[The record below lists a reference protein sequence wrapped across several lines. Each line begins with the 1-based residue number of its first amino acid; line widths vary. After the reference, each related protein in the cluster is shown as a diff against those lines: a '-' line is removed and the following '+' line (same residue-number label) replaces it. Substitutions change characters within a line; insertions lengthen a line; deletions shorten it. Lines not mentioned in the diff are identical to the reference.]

1 MACFLI
7 VNADDFGYTQGVN
20 HGILTAHIHGV
31 VSSTSLMVDAPY
43 AAQAATQARSYPRLG
58 VGLHFTATNEHTA
71 LFDLNDLALVEQEL
85 DRQYQRFCELVG
97 GVPTHLDSHHHV
109 HLREQLKPLFVSWA
123 EEHNLP
129 LRGLGHVHYNG
140 GFYGQWYDENWHPHP
155 MPDNISV
162 EHLEK
167 LLRALPDGVTELAC
181 HPGFVSAGLDSSY
194 RAERAIEL
202 ATLLAPQVLSLI
214 HALDIKLI
222 NFTGL
227 ANGTLLST

>member
-1 MACFLI
+1 MASFVI
-7 VNADDFGYTQGVN
+7 VNADDFGYTQGIN
-20 HGILTAHIHGV
+20 HGILSAHVQGV
-31 VSSTSLMVDAPY
+31 VSSTSLMVDALHAVHA
-43 AAQAATQARSYPRLG
+43 AAQAKRCSSLG
-58 VGLHFTATNEHTA
+58 IGLHFAATNEHTA

-85 DRQYQRFCELVG
+85 DRQYQRFCELVE

-140 GFYGQWYDENWHPHP
+140 GFYGQWYDENWHSHP
-155 MPDNISV
+155 MPENISV

-181 HPGFVSAGLDSSY
+181 HPGYVTGDLDSSY

-202 ATLLAPQVLSLI
+202 ATLLDPQVLSLI
-214 HALDIKLI
+214 HALDITLI
-222 NFTGL
+222 SFAEL
-227 ANGTLLST
+227 SNGTRLSK